1 MNIRQ
6 LQYFLAVAHDL
17 NFTRASERVNV
28 AQPALSQ
35 QIMALEDELGVALFT
50 REKRKIS
57 LTPAGAILVEHAQR
71 VLNAA
76 STAVAAVR
84 AAQRGA
90 AAHLTVGAIYSAIYN
105 FLPNTLREF
114 KSIAENAE
122 VSLQEM
128 TIAQQIA
135 GLKEGTIEV
144 GLVRGHIYDRDIVTE
159 LLYRE
164 LLVVAV
170 PTGGEYDVENAVEVS
185 ELAEWPLIA
194 VARGLPRGYADRI
207 LEIFEENAFTP
218 NIVKEVYDMHTS
230 ICLVAAGMGVSV
242 VPATMKLMNTPGV
255 AFRALGAQTQGV
267 SFSVAWRRDS
277 EALMIPLF
285 RDAARTSAAKL
296 MDRHP
301 DLFMQVAPSAT
312 VDPQSQ
318 I

>member
-6 LQYFLAVAHDL
+6 LQYFLAVAHEL

-35 QIMALEDELGVALFT
+35 QIMALEDELGTPLFT
-50 REKRKIS
+50 REKRKVS
-57 LTPAGAILVEHAQR
+57 LTPAGSILVEHAHR

-76 STAVAAVR
+76 SAAITAVR

-105 FLPNTLREF
+105 FLPNTLKEF
-114 KSIAENAE
+114 KVLVENAE

-135 GLKEGTIEV
+135 GLKEGMIEV
-144 GLVRGHIYDRDIVTE
+144 GLIRGHIYDRDIVTE

-170 PTGGEYDVENAVEVS
+170 PAGGDYDKGCPVK
-185 ELAEWPLIA
+185 LADLTTWPLIA
-194 VARGLPRGYADRI
+194 VARGLARGYADRI
-207 LEIFEENAFTP
+207 LEIFEENAFLP

-242 VPATMKLMNTPGV
+242 VPATMKLMNSQGV
-255 AFRALGAQTQGV
+255 AYRPLQATTQGM
-267 SFSVAWRRDS
+267 SFSVAWRKDS
-277 EALMIPLF
+277 AAPLVPLF
-285 RDAARTSAAKL
+285 REAARKNAVVLMAK
-296 MDRHP
+296 RP
-301 DLFMQVAPSAT
+301 DLFMHVQA
-312 VDPQSQ
+312 
-318 I
+318 

>member
-6 LQYFLAVAHDL
+6 LQYFLAVAQEL

-35 QIMALEDELGVALFT
+35 QIMALEDELGAALFT
-50 REKRKIS
+50 REKRKVS

-76 STAVAAVR
+76 SSAIAAVR

-114 KSIAENAE
+114 KSLAETAE

-144 GLVRGHIYDRDIVTE
+144 GLVRGHIYDRDIITE

-170 PTGGEYDVENAVEVS
+170 PAGSEYDENGPVRVA

-230 ICLVAAGMGVSV
+230 ICLVAAGMGVAV
-242 VPATMKLMNTPGV
+242 VPATMTLMNTPGV
-255 AFRALGAQTQGV
+255 SFRALGTETQGV
-267 SFSVAWRRDS
+267 SFSVAWRKDS
-277 EALMIPLF
+277 EAQLIPLF
-285 RDAARTSAAKL
+285 RDAARTNAAKL
-296 MDRHP
+296 MARRP
-301 DLFMQVAPSAT
+301 DLFIHSAPALA
-312 VDPQSQ
+312 V
-318 I
+318 

>member
-6 LQYFLAVAHDL
+6 LQYFLAVAQEL

-35 QIMALEDELGVALFT
+35 QIMALEDELGTALFT
-50 REKRKIS
+50 REKRKVS

-114 KSIAENAE
+114 KSLVENAE

-135 GLKEGTIEV
+135 GLKEGTIEI

-164 LLVVAV
+164 QLVVAV
-170 PTGGEYDVENAVEVS
+170 PAGSEYDADHPIGVT
-185 ELAEWPLIA
+185 ELATWPLIA
-194 VARGLPRGYADRI
+194 VARGLPGGYADRI
-207 LEIFEENAFTP
+207 LEIFEENEFTP

-242 VPATMKLMNTPGV
+242 VPATMTLMNTPGV
-255 AFRALGAQTQGV
+255 AFRSLGADTQGV
-267 SFSVAWRRDS
+267 SFSVAWRKDS
-277 EALMIPLF
+277 EAQLIPLF
-285 RDAARTSAAKL
+285 RDAARKNAARLTAK
-296 MDRHP
+296 RP
-301 DLFMQVAPSAT
+301 DLFIQTAPTVAA
-312 VDPQSQ
+312 
-318 I
+318 

>member
-6 LQYFLAVAHDL
+6 LHYFLAVAQEL

-35 QIMALEDELGVALFT
+35 QIMALEDELGTPLFT
-50 REKRKIS
+50 REKRKVS

-76 STAVAAVR
+76 STAIAAVR

-114 KSIAENAE
+114 KSLAETAE

-144 GLVRGHIYDRDIVTE
+144 GLVRGHIYDRDIITE

-170 PTGGEYDVENAVEVS
+170 PSGSEYDENVPVRVA

-242 VPATMKLMNTPGV
+242 VPATMTLMNTPGV
-255 AFRALGAQTQGV
+255 AFRPLGAETQGV
-267 SFSVAWRRDS
+267 SFSVAWRKDS
-277 EALMIPLF
+277 EAQLIPLF
-285 RDAARTSAAKL
+285 RDAARTNAAKL
-296 MDRHP
+296 MAKRP
-301 DLFMQVAPSAT
+301 DLFIHSAPAP
-312 VDPQSQ
+312 VV
-318 I
+318 